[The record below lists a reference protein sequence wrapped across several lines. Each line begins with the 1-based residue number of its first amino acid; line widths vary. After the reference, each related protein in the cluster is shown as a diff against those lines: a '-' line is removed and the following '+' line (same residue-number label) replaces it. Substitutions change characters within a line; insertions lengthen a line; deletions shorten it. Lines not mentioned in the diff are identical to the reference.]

1 MYNKYMPHDSEM
13 FSELYR
19 DVGRE
24 CEKRCGDEKEGCD
37 LLKGKPRERFDL
49 KRLLHGLDVEKLGMV
64 PLVLLLLLLLDV
76 DDEERIIIIALVVIF
91 GI

>member
-1 MYNKYMPHDSEM
+1 MPSDAEA

-19 DVGRE
+19 DVRYE
-24 CEKRCGDEKEGCD
+24 DEKSVGYDEKDRYD
-37 LLKGKPRERFDL
+37 LPKKTPRERFDL
-49 KRLLHGLDVEKLGMV
+49 KRLLHGLDVEKMGIV
-64 PLVLLLLLLLDV
+64 PLILLLLLLLDV

>member
-1 MYNKYMPHDSEM
+1 M

-19 DVGRE
+19 DVGCE
-24 CEKRCGDEKEGCD
+24 CEKSCGHETESCD
-37 LLKGKPRERFDL
+37 LPKKKPRERFDL
-49 KRLLHGLDVEKLGMV
+49 KRLLHGLDVEKMGMV